1 MNFDAPDTALARS
14 ISTEEACVLETIE
27 SWFVN
32 RDFTFVTHGRCITIE
47 SAKASIYVIVLSA
60 TKEMAKLFFATSPAT
75 DVPIPLFAAAI
86 MAAAPQAQ
94 LDLSLLERGNRCMV
108 FRQYIDRHEFSM
120 QAFRSVFNRFV
131 TCVDSGLEKATLA
144 DQSVQR

>member
-1 MNFDAPDTALARS
+1 MKFAAPNTALARA

-47 SAKASIYVIVLSA
+47 AAKGSILVIVLSA
-60 TKEMAKLFFATSPAT
+60 TKEMAELFFATSPTT

-108 FRQYIDRHEFSM
+108 FRKCAEQHEFSM

-131 TCVDSGLEKATLA
+131 TCVESGLEKATLA
-144 DQSVQR
+144 DQSAQR